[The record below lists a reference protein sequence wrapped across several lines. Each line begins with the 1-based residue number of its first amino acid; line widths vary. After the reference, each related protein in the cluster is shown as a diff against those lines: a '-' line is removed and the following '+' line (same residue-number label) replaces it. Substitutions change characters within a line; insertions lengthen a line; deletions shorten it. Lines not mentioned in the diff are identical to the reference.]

1 MGMTDP
7 IADLLTRIRNASRAH
22 HEFVEVPWSRTKESI
37 ARVLVDEGYLREVKK
52 VQVKDKAGGELRIQ
66 LKFDKENN
74 PIILGLKR
82 VSRPSL
88 RVYVG
93 AREIPPVRKGL
104 GINILSTPKGILVD
118 REAKTAKVGGELLC
132 SIW

>member
-7 IADLLTRIRNASRAH
+7 VADMLTRIRNASRAR
-22 HEFVEVPWSRTKESI
+22 HESLEVPWSRIKEGI
-37 ARVLVDEGYLREVKK
+37 TRVLVEEGYLQEARKVKTK
-52 VQVKDKAGGELRIQ
+52 KGGGEQLHIQ

-74 PIILGLKR
+74 PIISGLRR

-88 RVYVG
+88 RIYKG
-93 AREIPPVRKGL
+93 AKKIPPIRKGL

-118 REAKTAKVGGELLC
+118 REAQKAKVGGELLC
-132 SIW
+132 SVW